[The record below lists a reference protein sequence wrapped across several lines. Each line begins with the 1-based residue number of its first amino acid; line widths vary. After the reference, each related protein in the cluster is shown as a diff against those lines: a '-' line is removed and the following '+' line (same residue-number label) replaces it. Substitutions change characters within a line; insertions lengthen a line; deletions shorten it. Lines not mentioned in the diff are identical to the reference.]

1 MNQRFPLGNIAKDL
15 SQRRPPP
22 LVRPNDDRIITF
34 SATAILFR
42 KTGK

>member
-15 SQRRPPP
+15 SQRR
-22 LVRPNDDRIITF
+22 LFRQNDDRIITF
-34 SATAILFR
+34 FPSAILFR